1 MQNERKRQ
9 RQRQCQHQRWLRRP
23 LCPTRMLRL
32 EINPDRHIGTVLS
45 FLAAGLY
52 FLCNCECILYALRGG
67 LHATSAMSAHRER
80 LFLRELS
87 EYCRG
92 LKEEK
97 PKKKERDKSER
108 QNGTTKIVSVV
119 GGTRAETTTTAA

>member
-1 MQNERKRQ
+1 
-9 RQRQCQHQRWLRRP
+9 
-23 LCPTRMLRL
+23 MLRL

-52 FLCNCECILYALRGG
+52 FLCNCECIPYALRGG
-67 LHATSAMSAHRER
+67 LHATSVMSAHRER

-87 EYCRG
+87 EYCRR

-97 PKKKERDKSER
+97 AKKKERAR
-108 QNGTTKIVSVV
+108 
-119 GGTRAETTTTAA
+119 GTRAETTTSGGAAASSADVRPHNTI